1 MRVAW
6 WVWLVMLV
14 GGAWLW
20 QRSAEPAFLVG
31 GVVERPDGT
40 LTFRPSDDA
49 GVSYRIE
56 PVERFRLE
64 ARVLSTR
71 RYRFGRE
78 SELSPIDLALGWGPM
93 RDDALL
99 SQLRISQGGRFFY
112 VSWDGS
118 LGVPTSEIVHNSG
131 NMHMIPASA
140 EVWSVLRSLREGDVI
155 RLDGHLVDVEASD
168 GWRWRTSRSRTD
180 TGPGACELVYVESI
194 RLSVP

>member
-6 WVWLVMLV
+6 WVWLVVLV

-20 QRSAEPAFLVG
+20 QRSAEPAFLMG

-40 LTFRPSDDA
+40 LTFRPLDGE

-64 ARVLSTR
+64 ARVLGTR
-71 RYRFGRE
+71 RYRMGRE

-93 RDDALL
+93 REDTLL
-99 SQLRISQGGRFFY
+99 RRLRISQGGRFFY

-118 LGVPTSEIVHNSG
+118 LPVPASEVIHNSS
-131 NMHMIPASA
+131 NMHMIPADA
-140 EVWSVLRSLREGDVI
+140 DVWAVLRSLREGDEI
-155 RLDGHLVDVEASD
+155 LLDGHLVDVQASD
-168 GWRWRTSRSRTD
+168 GWRWLTSRIRTD

-194 RLSVP
+194 RRM